1 MTSAER
7 DWPGVDELRK
17 LEMQDLDRAL
27 CDALKRSI
35 DFVEEKGGTLDP
47 ESVAAY
53 EYAKEH
59 ALTLGCVNYLLL
71 LRLRRR
77 GISLRWV
84 SSPSGRLTRW
94 GRGARSLS

>member
-1 MTSAER
+1 MLVKDSSVVEVFYNIR
-7 DWPGVDELRK
+7 I
-17 LEMQDLDRAL
+17 
-27 CDALKRSI
+27 KR
-35 DFVEEKGGTLDP
+35 GDP
-47 ESVAAY
+47 Y

-59 ALTLGCVNYLLL
+59 ALTPDCVNYLLL

-84 SSPSGRLTRW
+84 SSPSGRVTRW